1 MVASLQSISSDDGRR
16 HTGSVTDSIQQHPAA
31 PWWWCCW
38 WVRAEQRTRRR
49 RWRRQQLC
57 RATRPEHAAQLTTFQ
72 PVRSLNW
79 ALLFCCVHSNLTSQE
94 IRSAACKH
102 WLLLLVVVDG
112 LPQRLPSC
120 RQPRRY
126 SARGSDYFPHGFLS
140 GGAPTDRPNDR
151 PSHNTRTNRDRRDN
165 SEVRSPPHAHTH
177 TRTNPSMWRLPTV
190 PSFSPS
196 PSPLAPTR
204 VRLGR
209 DFKKFKML

>member
-1 MVASLQSISSDDGRR
+1 MMMIQVQSRARINGRFPPMHLER
-16 HTGSVTDSIQQHPAA
+16 RWAETHGQCDRQHPAA

-94 IRSAACKH
+94 TRSAACKR

-140 GGAPTDRPNDR
+140 GGAPTDRTTARLTTPGR
-151 PSHNTRTNRDRRDN
+151 TGIEGTTTR
-165 SEVRSPPHAHTH
+165 
-177 TRTNPSMWRLPTV
+177 
-190 PSFSPS
+190 
-196 PSPLAPTR
+196 
-204 VRLGR
+204 
-209 DFKKFKML
+209 